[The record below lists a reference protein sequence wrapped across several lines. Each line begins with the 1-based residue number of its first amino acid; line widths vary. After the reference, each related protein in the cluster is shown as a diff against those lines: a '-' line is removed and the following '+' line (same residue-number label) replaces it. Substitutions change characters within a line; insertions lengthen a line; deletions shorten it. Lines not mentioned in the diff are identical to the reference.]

1 MEIFVSGELDC
12 KKFILSL
19 YSSDF
24 IERVEIIKSEYKNA
38 RTDFLIFNRENLK
51 HFVVETKDWLKKK
64 PTFISVSKIRN
75 IYKHYSGNGILILSH
90 NKQYYWLDILKI
102 NWDNVNTIDIPTKND
117 EMDLCYDIENLLSCD
132 IEELSNVLLL
142 RLLT

>member
-19 YSSDF
+19 YPCDF
-24 IERVEIIKSEYKNA
+24 VERVEIIKSEYKDA
-38 RTDFLIFNRENLK
+38 RVDFLIFNRENLK
-51 HFVVETKDWLKKK
+51 HFVVETKDWLSKK

-75 IYKHYSGNGILILSH
+75 IYKHYSGNGLLILSH
-90 NKQYYWLDILKI
+90 NKTYYWLDILKI
-102 NWDNVNTIDIPTKND
+102 DWDNVNTFEIPKKND

-132 IEELSNVLLL
+132 IEKLSIVLLL
-142 RLLT
+142 RLIT